1 MVSARTHANGPA
13 DAGCTRL
20 HFAAEIF
27 PMNVFSRYLIRHLF
41 LGFAAAAGLLL
52 PLFTTFNLINE
63 LDDVSPGGYRW
74 TQAVLVVLMT
84 LPRTLVELSPF
95 IALLGGIVGLG
106 QLSKNSELT
115 AIRSTGFSIFRIA
128 LVALVAGILW
138 TVSLGAI
145 DEWVASPLQQQA
157 MQIKSTATAL
167 GEDDDITGN
176 MLWARRG
183 NEFVTVKSLNE
194 QGQPVG
200 VEIFHYRD
208 NLSLESYIYARSATI
223 KDDKMWILHGVN
235 HKKWLNGKE
244 TLDTSDNLA
253 WQSAFTSMDLEELSM
268 PGILFSVRQLDH
280 YYIHYLQETGQP
292 SSEYRLAL
300 WEKLGQPILTLA
312 MILLAVPFT
321 FSAPRS
327 PGMRPHLARCHR
339 WLTHLISYQ
348 IMVNLGL
355 LFALS
360 APVTALGLPI
370 AFVLVALSLVYW
382 YDRQH

>member
-1 MVSARTHANGPA
+1 
-13 DAGCTRL
+13 
-20 HFAAEIF
+20 
-27 PMNVFSRYLIRHLF
+27 MNVFSRYLIRHLF

-63 LDDVSPGGYRW
+63 LDDVNPGGYRW

-157 MQIKSTATAL
+157 LQIKSTATAL

-208 NLSLESYIYARSATI
+208 DLSLESYIYARSATI
-223 KDDKMWILHGVN
+223 KDDK
-235 HKKWLNGKE
+235 
-244 TLDTSDNLA
+244 TC
-253 WQSAFTSMDLEELSM
+253 
-268 PGILFSVRQLDH
+268 SVRQLNH
-280 YYIHYLQETGQP
+280 YIHYLQETGQP

-327 PGMRPHLARCHR
+327 PGMGSRLAVGVIVGL
-339 WLTHLISYQ
+339 LTWISYQ

-360 APVTALGLPI
+360 APVTALGLPV

>member
-1 MVSARTHANGPA
+1 
-13 DAGCTRL
+13 
-20 HFAAEIF
+20 
-27 PMNVFSRYLIRHLF
+27 MNVFSRYLIRHLF

-115 AIRSTGFSIFRIA
+115 AIRSMGFSIFRIA

-145 DEWVASPLQQQA
+145 DEGVASPLQQQA
-157 MQIKSTATAL
+157 LQIKSTATAL

-208 NLSLESYIYARSATI
+208 DLSLESYIYARSATI
-223 KDDKMWILHGVN
+223 EDDKTWILHGVN

-244 TLDTSDNLA
+244 TLETLDNLA

-268 PGILFSVRQLDH
+268 PGNTFSVRQLNH
-280 YYIHYLQETGQP
+280 YIHYLQETGQPSSEYRLALWEKLGQP

-327 PGMRPHLARCHR
+327 PGMGSRLAVGVIVGL
-339 WLTHLISYQ
+339 LTWISYQ

>member
-1 MVSARTHANGPA
+1 
-13 DAGCTRL
+13 
-20 HFAAEIF
+20 
-27 PMNVFSRYLIRHLF
+27 MNVFSRYLIRHLF

-145 DEWVASPLQQQA
+145 DEWGVAIA
-157 MQIKSTATAL
+157 ATGAANQIDRHRV

-208 NLSLESYIYARSATI
+208 DLSLESYIYARSATI
-223 KDDKMWILHGVN
+223 EDDKTWILHGVN

-244 TLDTSDNLA
+244 TQETSDYLA
-253 WQSAFTSMDLEELSM
+253 WQSTFTSMNLEELSM
-268 PGILFSVRQLDH
+268 PGNTFSVRQLNH
-280 YYIHYLQETGQP
+280 YIHYLQETGQP

-327 PGMRPHLARCHR
+327 PGMGSRLAVGVIVGL
-339 WLTHLISYQ
+339 LTWISYQ

-360 APVTALGLPI
+360 APVTALGLPV

-382 YDRQH
+382 HDRQH

>member
-1 MVSARTHANGPA
+1 
-13 DAGCTRL
+13 
-20 HFAAEIF
+20 
-27 PMNVFSRYLIRHLF
+27 MNVFSRYLIRHLF

-128 LVALVAGILW
+128 LVVLVAGILW

-157 MQIKSTATAL
+157 LQIKSTATAL

-208 NLSLESYIYARSATI
+208 DLSLESYIYARSATI
-223 KDDKMWILHGVN
+223 KDDKTWVLHGVN
-235 HKKWLNGKE
+235 HKKWL
-244 TLDTSDNLA
+244 
-253 WQSAFTSMDLEELSM
+253 
-268 PGILFSVRQLDH
+268 
-280 YYIHYLQETGQP
+280 
-292 SSEYRLAL
+292 
-300 WEKLGQPILTLA
+300 
-312 MILLAVPFT
+312 
-321 FSAPRS
+321 
-327 PGMRPHLARCHR
+327 
-339 WLTHLISYQ
+339 
-348 IMVNLGL
+348 
-355 LFALS
+355 
-360 APVTALGLPI
+360 
-370 AFVLVALSLVYW
+370 
-382 YDRQH
+382 

>member
-1 MVSARTHANGPA
+1 MLHNGTAYLLDHQGRDDNEQIYRNLQLHLNPLDQSPNVKRKAKIGHGAGALRLSCRSCRTAMATKPWPDRIVDGAAGHFIKSGKTAAGAIFNVIATDVAVYCHFFMAATSAVRWWLTARFLSFPWFVVSARTHANGPA

-95 IALLGGIVGLG
+95 IALLGGIVGPG

-157 MQIKSTATAL
+157 LQIKSTATAL

-176 MLWARRG
+176 MLWAGRG

-208 NLSLESYIYARSATI
+208 DLSLESYIYARSATI
-223 KDDKMWILHGVN
+223 EDDKTWILHGVN
-235 HKKWLNGKE
+235 HKKMAE
-244 TLDTSDNLA
+244 
-253 WQSAFTSMDLEELSM
+253 WQRNA
-268 PGILFSVRQLDH
+268 GNIR
-280 YYIHYLQETGQP
+280 
-292 SSEYRLAL
+292 
-300 WEKLGQPILTLA
+300 
-312 MILLAVPFT
+312 
-321 FSAPRS
+321 
-327 PGMRPHLARCHR
+327 
-339 WLTHLISYQ
+339 
-348 IMVNLGL
+348 
-355 LFALS
+355 
-360 APVTALGLPI
+360 
-370 AFVLVALSLVYW
+370 
-382 YDRQH
+382 